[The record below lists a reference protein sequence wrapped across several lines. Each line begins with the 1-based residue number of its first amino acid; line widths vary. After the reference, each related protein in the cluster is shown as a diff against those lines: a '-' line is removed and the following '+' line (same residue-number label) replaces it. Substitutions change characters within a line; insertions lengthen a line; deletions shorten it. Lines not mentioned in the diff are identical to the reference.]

1 MKIILVF
8 ILGFTSFAWGQNKV
22 QWQLEWDKSNSEVI
36 IHAHIEE
43 GWHLYSQV
51 LKNDVGP
58 IPTSFEFESNR
69 SVQLIDKVQQPKAIE
84 AFDPNFGANLD
95 YFEGHTQFRQK
106 LKLKKD
112 CVLVG
117 SVYYMVCDDQS
128 CLPPIEVPLQIELTK

>member
-8 ILGFTSFAWGQNKV
+8 ILGFTSFAIGQNKV
-22 QWQLEWDKSNSEVI
+22 QWQLEWDRANSEII
-36 IHAHIEE
+36 IHAHIEK

-58 IPTSFEFESNR
+58 IPTSFEFESNK
-69 SVQLIDKVQQPKAIE
+69 SVQLINGVQQPAAIE
-84 AFDPNFGANLD
+84 AFDSNFGANLD

-106 LKLKKD
+106 VKVKKD
-112 CVLVG
+112 CELVG

-128 CLPPIEVPLQIELTK
+128 CLPPIEVPLKIELKK